1 MAGRTYF
8 AFSDFS
14 QEGQV
19 ISVNDCH
26 IFSANLR
33 LLPAFAIEP
42 DRAKAGAMMLLSG
55 TGLASRG
62 GRSFYLRETLFANKD
77 FENILA
83 FILCFDICYLT

>member
-62 GRSFYLRETLFANKD
+62 GRSLYLGNVVFCKQRL
-77 FENILA
+77 
-83 FILCFDICYLT
+83 